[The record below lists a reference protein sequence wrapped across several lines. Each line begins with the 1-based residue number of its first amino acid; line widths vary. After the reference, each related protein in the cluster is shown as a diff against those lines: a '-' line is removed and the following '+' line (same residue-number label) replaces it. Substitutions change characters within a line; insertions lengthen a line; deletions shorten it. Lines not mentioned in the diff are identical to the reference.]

1 MTHIRFALLAAL
13 VTIGGAAIA
22 GAQAPTQAPTQAP
35 QPARAARQ
43 HGRGQRELGQKIGHQ
58 LFKGIQ
64 LTDAEKANVRAV
76 RQKYAPRM
84 KALREQFKPQLQQ
97 ARQARQR
104 GDTAALKNLWAQTA
118 VERDQAKKLLEAER
132 DDLRNA
138 LAPEHRA
145 QFDANV
151 TEVEQRVAKRAT
163 KAWAKR
169 G

>member
-1 MTHIRFALLAAL
+1 MTHIRSALVAAL
-13 VTIGGAAIA
+13 VTLGGAAIA
-22 GAQAPTQAPTQAP
+22 GAQAPAQAPAQGTH
-35 QPARAARQ
+35 Q
-43 HGRGQRELGQKIGHQ
+43 HARGQRKFGRQLGKQ

-64 LTDAEKANVRAV
+64 LSDAEKANVKAV
-76 RQKYAPRM
+76 REKYAPQM
-84 KALREQFKPQLQQ
+84 KALRAQFKPQMQQ

-104 GDTAALKNLWAQTA
+104 GDTAALKSMWSQTSAQ
-118 VERDQAKKLLEAER
+118 RDQMKKLLESER
-132 DDLRNA
+132 NDIRNA

-151 TEVEQRVAKRAT
+151 TRTEQRVAKRAS